1 MIKKLRKRLMLLF
14 LSFTMLIFTAA
25 MCLMIRST
33 VKRVQSY
40 EIEYVEN
47 TADNIVALARQTGDI
62 SKLDLSRYSDWS
74 KGFAYVTDDTHRQ
87 SNPPN
92 PSILFDAVNEQ
103 MGSGKNILSM
113 VGIAPDA
120 TTTESTFRVV
130 SVIHNSNKKELYGL
144 YGNFY
149 IDDTP
154 CEIMLVYPR
163 STFGSIFRR
172 NCIWYL
178 AIWSGVCLL
187 MFFISHFLIREAI
200 RPVETAMKSQKD
212 FIASASHELKSP
224 LAVIQANTETLK
236 VEKMDAV
243 SAQKQKVILSE
254 CSRMSG
260 LVQALLSLAAS
271 DTGHWTMDMKE
282 TDVDTLL
289 IETWEEYIEPAQKKK
304 LRLDLDIEDQY
315 PLLLC
320 DKDHI
325 KQALGVL
332 FDNAISYSSYGASIE
347 AGAKAMEKAILF
359 YVKDHGP
366 GIADEEKEKVF
377 RRFYSG
383 DHSRTDKNH
392 YGLGLSIAL
401 EIVKLHHG
409 IIKLKDTPGGGCTFI
424 IQIPIEKVSY

>member
-1 MIKKLRKRLMLLF
+1 
-14 LSFTMLIFTAA
+14 
-25 MCLMIRST
+25 
-33 VKRVQSY
+33 
-40 EIEYVEN
+40 
-47 TADNIVALARQTGDI
+47 
-62 SKLDLSRYSDWS
+62 
-74 KGFAYVTDDTHRQ
+74 
-87 SNPPN
+87 
-92 PSILFDAVNEQ
+92 
-103 MGSGKNILSM
+103 
-113 VGIAPDA
+113 
-120 TTTESTFRVV
+120 
-130 SVIHNSNKKELYGL
+130 
-144 YGNFY
+144 
-149 IDDTP
+149 
-154 CEIMLVYPR
+154 
-163 STFGSIFRR
+163 
-172 NCIWYL
+172 
-178 AIWSGVCLL
+178 
-187 MFFISHFLIREAI
+187 
-200 RPVETAMKSQKD
+200 
-212 FIASASHELKSP
+212 
-224 LAVIQANTETLK
+224 
-236 VEKMDAV
+236 
-243 SAQKQKVILSE
+243 
-254 CSRMSG
+254 
-260 LVQALLSLAAS
+260 
-271 DTGHWTMDMKE
+271 MDMKE

>member
-1 MIKKLRKRLMLLF
+1 
-14 LSFTMLIFTAA
+14 
-25 MCLMIRST
+25 
-33 VKRVQSY
+33 
-40 EIEYVEN
+40 
-47 TADNIVALARQTGDI
+47 
-62 SKLDLSRYSDWS
+62 
-74 KGFAYVTDDTHRQ
+74 
-87 SNPPN
+87 
-92 PSILFDAVNEQ
+92 
-103 MGSGKNILSM
+103 M

-424 IQIPIEKVSY
+424 VQIPIEKVSY